1 MSSAR
6 CPGQSHM
13 SEPTAVTNLDI
24 YGSEALP
31 WSRARDLLPTS
42 LTKME
47 TPVFLGTVSPN
58 GRPHAAG
65 IGAAWHD
72 GEIYFTS
79 GPGTRK
85 SRDLAANPACTIS
98 IRLPGI
104 DLTLEGDAHRV
115 TDTETIEQLAAHYAA
130 EGWPA
135 ESDGEGG
142 LTAPFSAPSAGP
154 PPWHLYRVTL
164 RTAVGVANAEPYGA
178 TKWTFS

>member
-1 MSSAR
+1 MSE
-6 CPGQSHM
+6 H
-13 SEPTAVTNLDI
+13 EPTAVENLDI
-24 YGSEALP
+24 YGSEPLP
-31 WSRARDLLPTS
+31 WSRPRDLLPES

-47 TPVFLGTVSPN
+47 TAVFLGTASPD

-98 IRLPGI
+98 VRLPGM
-104 DLTLEGDAHRV
+104 DLVLEGEAHRV
-115 TDTETIEQLAAHYAA
+115 TDVGTVERLAAHYAA
-130 EGWPA
+130 GGWPA
-135 ESDGEGG
+135 EHDGKGG
-142 LTAPFSAPSAGP
+142 ITAPYSAPSAGR
-154 PPWHLYRVTL
+154 PPWHLYRLTL
-164 RTAVGVANAEPYGA
+164 RTAVGVASAEPYGA